1 VLASRKFVFRLV
13 CVIKCLM
20 ISMDFCYYYLLS
32 ISFWICVCLHMLCIK
47 VNRKQVGGEAHH
59 DNRME
64 FDHEN
69 HEIQEVMDQG
79 PHRPKLDPNGLRA
92 RPPGLLFGL
101 ASPL

>member
-1 VLASRKFVFRLV
+1 VEGVRGMGISFLEIPCHSPTTFRL
-13 CVIKCLM
+13 
-20 ISMDFCYYYLLS
+20 SFS
-32 ISFWICVCLHMLCIK
+32 ISEEASG
-47 VNRKQVGGEAHH
+47 GGEAHH